1 MCSRSE
7 AVAVAPEFVLKFTD
21 KRERILMGQTTGFD
35 GPAGLGPA
43 TAAVCDAVISAW
55 PEHAKFLRASF
66 ANRSREVMD
75 TTEII
80 AGLLVR
86 LTESTSRDIRL
97 FAEDYRY
104 LCEQIVYP
112 EELYFARV
120 GDYRL
125 KTFEEA
131 NREVYANGDLM
142 PRYMNGLF
150 VSDALWF
157 NHASAMNDFAKT
169 YLPATL
175 AGGRHLEIGPGHGM
189 LLHLAL
195 RFGAFGSCTAWD
207 VSETSVAHVRGIL
220 AMLGQ
225 SDRVDL
231 RLTDLYSDG
240 ALAANRGRFD
250 TVVLSEVLEH
260 LERPLLALQIIRE
273 LLTPD
278 GTVWINVPANGPA
291 PDHLFLLRSVAEA
304 EEIVRS
310 AGLTI
315 ARTAA
320 FPLAGATLE
329 RAIRKQLPIS
339 CIVVARRAAS
349 IGAAKL

>member
-1 MCSRSE
+1 M
-7 AVAVAPEFVLKFTD
+7 TD
-21 KRERILMGQTTGFD
+21 LGR
-35 GPAGLGPA
+35 PAELGPS
-43 TAAVCDAVISAW
+43 TAAVWEAVTSAW
-55 PEHAKFLRASF
+55 PEHAKFLKASF
-66 ANRSREVMD
+66 ANRSREVLD

-80 AGLLVR
+80 ARLLVR
-86 LTESTSRDIRL
+86 VTESTSRDIKL
-97 FAEDYRY
+97 FAEDYRF

-120 GDYRL
+120 GEYRL

-131 NREVYANGDLM
+131 NREVYANRDLM
-142 PRYMNGLF
+142 ARYMNGLF

-157 NHASAMNDFAKT
+157 NHASAMNDFAKA
-169 YLPATL
+169 YLPGTL

-195 RFGAFGSCTAWD
+195 RFGSFGSCTAWD
-207 VSETSVAHVRGIL
+207 VSETSVSHVRSIL
-220 AMLGQ
+220 AMLGE

-231 RLTDLYSDG
+231 RLADLYSDG
-240 ALAANRGRFD
+240 ALAANRGQFD

-273 LLTPD
+273 LLTPE

-304 EEIVRS
+304 EEIVTS
-310 AGLTI
+310 AGLTVV
-315 ARTAA
+315 RTAA

-329 RAIRKQLPIS
+329 RAIRKQLPIN
-339 CIVVARRAAS
+339 CIVVAKRAD
-349 IGAAKL
+349 

>member
-1 MCSRSE
+1 
-7 AVAVAPEFVLKFTD
+7 
-21 KRERILMGQTTGFD
+21 
-35 GPAGLGPA
+35 
-43 TAAVCDAVISAW
+43 
-55 PEHAKFLRASF
+55 
-66 ANRSREVMD
+66 MD

-86 LTESTSRDIRL
+86 VTESTSRDIRL

-169 YLPATL
+169 YLPDTL

-207 VSETSVAHVRGIL
+207 VSETSVSHVRGIL

-273 LLTPD
+273 LLTPE

>member
-1 MCSRSE
+1 
-7 AVAVAPEFVLKFTD
+7 L
-21 KRERILMGQTTGFD
+21 IGQTRGF
-35 GPAGLGPA
+35 GRPAELGPA
-43 TAAVCDAVISAW
+43 TAAVWDAVTSAW
-55 PEHAKFLRASF
+55 PAHAKFLRASF
-66 ANRSREVMD
+66 ANRSIEVLD

-80 AGLLVR
+80 ASLLIRVA
-86 LTESTSRDIRL
+86 ESTSRDLSL

-112 EELYFARV
+112 EELYFARA
-120 GDYRL
+120 GEYRL

-131 NREVYANGDLM
+131 NREVYANADLM
-142 PRYMNGLF
+142 TRYMNGLF

-157 NHASAMNDFAKT
+157 NHASAMSDFAKR
-169 YLPATL
+169 YLPGTL
-175 AGGRHLEIGPGHGM
+175 AGGHHLEIGPGHGM

-195 RFGAFGSCTAWD
+195 RFGAFGTCTAWD
-207 VSETSVAHVRGIL
+207 VSETSVSHVRGIL

-225 SDRVDL
+225 SDRVDV

-260 LERPLLALQIIRE
+260 LERPLLALQIIRQ
-273 LLTPD
+273 LLTPE

-304 EEIVRS
+304 EEIARS
-310 AGLTI
+310 AGLTVV
-315 ARTAA
+315 RTAA
-320 FPLAGATLE
+320 FPLAGSTLE

-339 CIVVARRAAS
+339 CIVVAKRAH
-349 IGAAKL
+349 

>member
-7 AVAVAPEFVLKFTD
+7 AVAAAPELVLKFTD

-35 GPAGLGPA
+35 RPAGLGPA

-86 LTESTSRDIRL
+86 VTESTSRDIRL

-104 LCEQIVYP
+104 LCERIVYP

-169 YLPATL
+169 YLPDTL

>member
-1 MCSRSE
+1 M
-7 AVAVAPEFVLKFTD
+7 FTNQ
-21 KRERILMGQTTGFD
+21 REQFLMGQTIGFD
-35 GPAGLGPA
+35 RPAALGPA
-43 TAAVCDAVISAW
+43 TAAGWNAVISAW

-66 ANRSREVMD
+66 ASRSSEVLD

-80 AGLLVR
+80 ARLLIRVAD
-86 LTESTSRDIRL
+86 STARDLRL
-97 FAEDYRY
+97 FAEDYRF

-120 GDYRL
+120 GEYRL

-142 PRYMNGLF
+142 TRYMNGLF

-169 YLPATL
+169 YLPGAL

-195 RFGAFGSCTAWD
+195 RFGLFGSCTAWD
-207 VSETSVAHVRGIL
+207 VSETSVSHVRGVL
-220 AMLGQ
+220 AMLGE

-231 RLTDLYSDG
+231 RLADGYSDG

-310 AGLTI
+310 AGL
-315 ARTAA
+315 AVVRTAA
-320 FPLAGATLE
+320 TSPGGRHA
-329 RAIRKQLPIS
+329 RSRHSQSSSPIS
-339 CIVVARRAAS
+339 CIVVARRAE
-349 IGAAKL
+349 

>member
-1 MCSRSE
+1 M
-7 AVAVAPEFVLKFTD
+7 
-21 KRERILMGQTTGFD
+21 
-35 GPAGLGPA
+35 
-43 TAAVCDAVISAW
+43 
-55 PEHAKFLRASF
+55 
-66 ANRSREVMD
+66 
-75 TTEII
+75 
-80 AGLLVR
+80 
-86 LTESTSRDIRL
+86 
-97 FAEDYRY
+97 
-104 LCEQIVYP
+104 
-112 EELYFARV
+112 YFARI
-120 GDYRL
+120 GEYRL

-131 NREVYANGDLM
+131 NREVYANADLM
-142 PRYMNGLF
+142 TRYMNGLL
-150 VSDALWF
+150 VSDALWL
-157 NHASAMNDFAKT
+157 NHASAMDRFRQD
-169 YLPATL
+169 LSSRRRSPA
-175 AGGRHLEIGPGHGM
+175 AVDLEIGPGHGM

-291 PDHLFLLRSVAEA
+291 PDHLFLLRSVG
-304 EEIVRS
+304 R
-310 AGLTI
+310 G
-315 ARTAA
+315 
-320 FPLAGATLE
+320 
-329 RAIRKQLPIS
+329 
-339 CIVVARRAAS
+339 
-349 IGAAKL
+349 